1 MRAALWPDADPAA
14 LAGEAGSLLARE
26 DFAVFGARHGSRWVG
41 FVEVGTRDVAEG
53 CATSPVGYVEGIWV
67 DPACRRQGIAR
78 RLVAAAAG
86 WAARRGYRELASD
99 TELANVGSQ
108 AFHARLGFAETER
121 LVTYRLALTGRSRP
135 GLP

>member
-1 MRAALWPDADPAA
+1 MRRALWPDADPDE
-14 LAGEAGSLLARE
+14 LAGEAGSLLART
-26 DFAVFGARHGSRWVG
+26 DFAVFGARHAGRWVG

-67 DPACRRQGIAR
+67 DPAFRRQGIAR
-78 RLVAAAAG
+78 RLAVVAAR
-86 WAARRGYRELASD
+86 WAVRRGYRELASD
-99 TELANVGSQ
+99 TGIDNRASQ
-108 AFHARLGFAETER
+108 VFHTRIGFAETER